1 MYSDIFSGVLRSI
14 WHSGILAF
22 LLACILTF
30 HPAFCLA
37 FSCRH
42 MFWYYIRHSF
52 WHDFWLRHS
61 IWHMLWLSI
70 WYFVWHIYIYS
81 DIQSSILVSVVSVR
95 VHACPTASGARDML
109 RIHAGPAAS
118 GARDRVRFH
127 MRPAASGACEK
138 VRVRAGQLQ
147 PELAIWLGSVRAQI
161 QLELAMSS
169 WHSTHK
175 LADKYSKDEE
185 WRREEDKKRKREAE
199 KKRGGVA
206 FLLKTRDPYLVGGG
220 KNLPGGPTLWC
231 RLGRYRYLFK
241 LQAASLKMYR
251 QGCRAGRVQRLI
263 QEGPRLR

>member
-1 MYSDIFSGVLRSI
+1 MISDFGILSGICSDFL
-14 WHSGILAF
+14 SGILSG
-22 LLACILTF
+22 IL
-30 HPAFCLA
+30 
-37 FSCRH
+37 S
-42 MFWYYIRHSF
+42 
-52 WHDFWLRHS
+52 D
-61 IWHMLWLSI
+61 
-70 WYFVWHIYIYS
+70 IYIYIYT

-95 VHACPTASGARDML
+95 VHACPTASGARDRL

-127 MRPAASGACEK
+127 TRPAASGACEK

-220 KNLPGGPTLWC
+220 KNLPGGPTLRC

-251 QGCRAGRVQRLI
+251 QGCRAGRVQRSI

>member
-1 MYSDIFSGVLRSI
+1 MPERIPVSMSGQVPDEMSKRI
-14 WHSGILAF
+14 
-22 LLACILTF
+22 
-30 HPAFCLA
+30 
-37 FSCRH
+37 
-42 MFWYYIRHSF
+42 
-52 WHDFWLRHS
+52 
-61 IWHMLWLSI
+61 
-70 WYFVWHIYIYS
+70 
-81 DIQSSILVSVVSVR
+81 SILVSVVSVR
-95 VHACPTASGARDML
+95 VHACPTASGARDRL

-127 MRPAASGACEK
+127 TRPAASGACEK

-220 KNLPGGPTLWC
+220 KTCQGAPHCGADSGAIATFLS
-231 RLGRYRYLFK
+231 FK
-241 LQAASLKMYR
+241 LPL
-251 QGCRAGRVQRLI
+251 
-263 QEGPRLR
+263 